1 MTLRGRSRAAALAVL
16 LAAAAALTGCV
27 EMPVEGPVV
36 QRPEQADTAET
47 PGVYFDPLPP
57 QPGQSEAETVAGFLE
72 AMKAS
77 PIRTTVARQFLSQDA
92 RDAWAPEQE
101 ILTYAELGDPTGTG
115 VLGVTLSEVNSYDER
130 GAWDGARPSRTL
142 GFRLVKEGEEWRI
155 DEAPDALV
163 VPDSWF
169 NDWYRRVSSYRFDPT
184 GEILVPEPVHVPEGD
199 QFASA
204 LVRGLLPASQEA
216 DEVTRT
222 YFPRGLNLLSVP
234 IDAAGVADVSLSGG
248 SGDLDELTQQRM
260 LVQLI
265 WTLRQEPRIRAVRLS
280 VDGEEIG
287 RRGGLT
293 QVNLD
298 VGGAFDPNGAYA
310 TGDLFGLKGGKLVR
324 GPLSA
329 LAETPGPLGVE
340 DLGVRAMAVSV
351 EGTRVAATSGDGTAL
366 IAAPVM
372 DEGRAEEVLSGAQDL
387 STPAWD
393 HTGRVWLADRR
404 RDGARVLAVQGE
416 KVREVAV
423 PGITGSQVK
432 HLLVSRDGTRLVATV
447 QGRTGDRVLA
457 ARLRYAAN
465 GKLKE
470 VTPAVELNAGGAATR
485 RVVDLAWRSP
495 TTVVLAV
502 RVGEDLSELRTLSV
516 DGSPSPVDMTGAS
529 QLGGRVTGLV
539 SSPMDGAEVY
549 ALVGGAITDVRV
561 PQRSLAALPEGLT
574 SLRYAG

>member
-1 MTLRGRSRAAALAVL
+1 MRRTSRTLALLVVL
-16 LAAAAALTGCV
+16 AAALTGCV
-27 EMPVEGPVV
+27 EMPVSGPVV
-36 QRPEQADTAET
+36 QRPEQADHTET

-57 QPGQSEAETVAGFLE
+57 QPGQSEAEIVAGFLE

-77 PIRTTVARQFLSQDA
+77 PIRTTVARQFLSEDA
-92 RDAWAPEQE
+92 RDVWAPEEE
-101 ILTYAELGDPTGTG
+101 ILTYAELGDPLGTG

-130 GAWDGARPSRTL
+130 GAWSGSRPAQTMN
-142 GFRLVKEGEEWRI
+142 FRLVREDDEWRI

-204 LVRGLLPASQEA
+204 LVRGLLPAPEESE
-216 DEVTRT
+216 EVTRT

-234 IDAAGVADVSLSGG
+234 IDSAGVADVSLSG
-248 SGDLDELTQQRM
+248 SAGDLDELTQQRM

-287 RRGGLT
+287 RRGGVT

-329 LAETPGPLGVE
+329 LTETPGPLGVA
-340 DLGVRAMAVSV
+340 DLGVRSMAVSV
-351 EGTRVAATSGDGTAL
+351 EGTRVAAVSGGGGSL
-366 IAAPVM
+366 LSAPVM
-372 DEGRAEEVLSGAQDL
+372 DEGRAEEVLSGAEDL
-387 STPAWD
+387 GTPAWD
-393 HTGRVWLADRR
+393 HAGRVWVVDRR
-404 RDGARVLAVQGE
+404 RDGARVLSVHDGR
-416 KVREVAV
+416 VREVVV
-423 PGITGSQVK
+423 PRISGARVE

-447 QGRTGDRVLA
+447 AGRTGDRVLA

-465 GKLKE
+465 GRLRE
-470 VTPAVELNAGGAATR
+470 VLPAVELNAGEATGR
-485 RVVDLAWRSP
+485 RVVDLAWRTP
-495 TTVVLAV
+495 TTVLLAV
-502 RVGEDLSELRTLSV
+502 RVGPDLSELRTLSV
-516 DGSPSPVDMTGAS
+516 DGSPAPVDLSGAS
-529 QLGGRVTGLV
+529 QLGGRVRGLV
-539 SSPMDGAEVY
+539 SSPMEGAEVY

-561 PQRSLAALPEGLT
+561 PQRTLAALPEGLT